1 MAVNNQLV
9 QKQEGKQPMT
19 FSKFLGSEGVKTS
32 LMNSLGSEKEMQKFT
47 SSLLS
52 AVSVNPDLQNCDF
65 ASIVSC
71 GLLANALDLSLS
83 PQLGYAYAI
92 PFDNKKTGVKTAVF
106 VPGYRGFIQ
115 LALRSGKY
123 EKINVIEVK
132 DGELKKYNPLT
143 EEIEISIIEN
153 EEERENLPTVGYCA
167 YFKLINGYSKTLY
180 WSKSKMQIH
189 ADRYSPAFSLKGTS
203 GKYPKVSFADF
214 EAGKY
219 DKGSEWLYS
228 SFWYKDFDGMA
239 KKTMLRQMLSKWG
252 IMSIEM
258 EKLYDEDN
266 KATSEHE
273 AGAEFEEMNFMQ
285 AQKDAVDD
293 FFGDEG
299 KTEEEK
305 TPANDGEKKTAAKGK
320 KKTPEEKSN
329 MDVADLLFGDD
340 E

>member
-106 VPGYRGFIQ
+106 VPGYLGYIQ
-115 LALRSGKY
+115 LALRSGKFRRL
-123 EKINVIEVK
+123 NVIEIK
-132 DGELKKYNPLT
+132 QGELKRYDPLT
-143 EEIEISIIEN
+143 EEIDIKIIDDETV
-153 EEERENLPTVGYCA
+153 REKLPTVGYCA
-167 YFKLINGYSKTLY
+167 YFKLIDGCEKTLY
-180 WSKSKMQIH
+180 WSKSKMLIH
-189 ADRYSPAFSLKGTS
+189 ADRYSPAFSLDG
-203 GKYPKVSFADF
+203 GNGKVSYYDF
-214 EAGKY
+214 EEGKY
-219 DKGSEWLYS
+219 DKKDAWKYS

-239 KKTMLRQMLSKWG
+239 KKTMLRQLRKWMP
-252 IMSIEM
+252 MSIEM
-258 EKLYDEDN
+258 ERLSDEDN
-266 KATSEHE
+266 KATNEHE
-273 AGAEFEEMNFMQ
+273 LGSEFNEINFMQ
-285 AQKDAVDD
+285 TQKDAVDD
-293 FFGDEG
+293 FFDNNDNAANATKSE
-299 KTEEEK
+299 KNEEK
-305 TPANDGEKKTAAKGK
+305 KSETKAK

-329 MDVADLLFGDD
+329 MDVVDQLFGDD

>member
-1 MAVNNQLV
+1 MAVGNQLV
-9 QKQEGKQPMT
+9 QRTAESAKPTT
-19 FSKFLGSEGVKTS
+19 FSKYLGSDGVKNS
-32 LMNSLGSEKEMQKFT
+32 LINSLGSEKEMQKFT

-52 AVSVNPDLQNCDF
+52 AVSVNPELQKCDF
-65 ASIVSC
+65 GSVVAC

-92 PFDNKKTGVKTAVF
+92 PFENKKTGVKTATF

-132 DGELKKYNPLT
+132 EGELKKYNPLT
-143 EEIEISIIEN
+143 EEVEVSIIED
-153 EEERENLPTVGYCA
+153 EEEREKLPTTGYCA

-180 WSKSKMQIH
+180 WSKSKMEKH
-189 ADRYSPAFSLKGTS
+189 ADRYSPAFSLKGTT
-203 GKYPKVSFADF
+203 GRYPKVSFADY

-239 KKTMLRQMLSKWG
+239 KKTLLRQILSKWG

-266 KATSEHE
+266 KATGEHE
-273 AGAEFEEMNFMQ
+273 AGAEFNDINFMET
-285 AQKDAVDD
+285 QKDVEDGFFEEPDGTPVDKPT
-293 FFGDEG
+293 
-299 KTEEEK
+299 KT
-305 TPANDGEKKTAAKGK
+305 TDK
-320 KKTPEEKSN
+320 KKTEAKDKGN
-329 MDVADLLFGDD
+329 IDVADMLWG